1 VVDRLRR
8 EINGPMA
15 LGTHTLLLSVSLG
28 ASTLSRFADA
38 SQAIDEADHA
48 MYADKRLR
56 RRVTDQP
63 L

>member
-1 VVDRLRR
+1 
-8 EINGPMA
+8 MA